1 MEILFRFNQR
11 WFEIAVIVV
20 TGTAA
25 LLYWLG
31 FFELPLLYGAVAL
44 GLVPLA
50 RTAVLDLLRE
60 RKIGTELFISIAT
73 VIAMM
78 GGEYVA
84 GAVML
89 SIILIAELIADFNSE
104 RARAS
109 IKSLIGAIPQTALVR
124 RYGHE
129 ASIAID
135 DVNIGEIV

>member
-1 MEILFRFNQR
+1 MAR
-11 WFEIAVIVV
+11 
-20 TGTAA
+20 GSAA
-25 LLYWLG
+25 LFYWLG
-31 FFELPLLYGAVAL
+31 LLALPLLYSAVAL
-44 GLVPLA
+44 GLVPLI
-50 RTAVLDLLRE
+50 RTAVHDLVRE

-73 VIAMM
+73 VIAMV

-89 SIILIAELIADFNSE
+89 SIILIAELIADLNSE

-124 RYGHE
+124 RDGRE

-135 DVNIGEIV
+135 DVKIGEIGRASCRERVFGYV